1 MAIIEWWNTLS
12 LAAQIFYCIAVPST
26 LVLVIQT
33 ILMFIGM
40 GQDADADTDVGA
52 DTDVDVDVDVDA
64 DVDADLG
71 GDIPDGDESFL
82 NSVDAEG
89 MDGLRV
95 FTVRGIIAF
104 LVVFGWV
111 GVAMESAGIALWITL
126 PVAIVSGFAIML
138 LLAYIFKAIMK
149 LRSDG
154 NTDNRNAIG
163 TAGRVH
169 LTIPPSRTGE
179 GKVHVMLQG
188 SYVERDAVTD
198 EETPIPTGSEIV
210 VVRVSGSTTLVVRRK

>member
-1 MAIIEWWNTLS
+1 MAIFEWWNSLS

-40 GQDADADTDVGA
+40 GEDADGDVGA
-52 DTDVDVDVDVDA
+52 DTDVDA
-64 DVDADLG
+64 DFD

-89 MDGLRV
+89 FDGLRV

-111 GVAMESAGIALWITL
+111 GVAMESADITLWITL
-126 PVAIVSGFAIML
+126 PVAIVSGFAVMV

-169 LTIPPSRTGE
+169 LTIPPARTGE

>member
-1 MAIIEWWNTLS
+1 MAIFEWWNTLS

-52 DTDVDVDVDVDA
+52 DTDVDF
-64 DVDADLG
+64 DVDADLD

-111 GVAMESAGIALWITL
+111 GVAMESAGITLWITL

>member
-1 MAIIEWWNTLS
+1 MAIIEWWNSLS
-12 LAAQIFYCIAVPST
+12 LAAQIFYCIALPST
-26 LVLVIQT
+26 LVLLVQT
-33 ILMFIGM
+33 ILMFIGL
-40 GQDADADTDVGA
+40 GEDADG
-52 DTDVDVDVDVDA
+52 DVDVDTDVDA
-64 DVDADLG
+64 DVDADVDVDLD
-71 GDIPDGDESFL
+71 GDIPDGDEGFL
-82 NSVDAEG
+82 ATVDAEG
-89 MDGLRV
+89 FAGLRV

-111 GVAMESAGIALWITL
+111 GVVMETAGITLWLTL
-126 PVAIVSGFAIML
+126 PVATASGFAIML
-138 LLAYIFKAIMK
+138 LLAFIFKALMK

-198 EETPIPTGSEIV
+198 EDIPIPTGSEIV
-210 VVRVSGSTTLVVRRK
+210 VVRVSGGTTLVVRRK

>member
-1 MAIIEWWNTLS
+1 MAIIEWWNSLS
-12 LAAQIFYCIAVPST
+12 LAAQIFYCIALPST
-26 LVLVIQT
+26 LVLLVQT
-33 ILMFIGM
+33 ILMFIGL
-40 GQDADADTDVGA
+40 GEDADGDVDVDTDVDA
-52 DTDVDVDVDVDA
+52 DVDVDVDVD
-64 DVDADLG
+64 
-71 GDIPDGDESFL
+71 GDIPDGDEGFL
-82 NSVDAEG
+82 ATVDAEG
-89 MDGLRV
+89 FAGLRV
-95 FTVRGIIAF
+95 FTIRGIIAF

-111 GVAMESAGIALWITL
+111 GVVMETAGITLWLTL
-126 PVAIVSGFAIML
+126 PVATASGFAIML
-138 LLAYIFKAIMK
+138 LLAFIFKALMK

-198 EETPIPTGSEIV
+198 EDTPIPTGSEIV
-210 VVRVSGSTTLVVRRK
+210 VVRVSGGTTLVVRRK

>member
-1 MAIIEWWNTLS
+1 MAIIEWWNSLS
-12 LAAQIFYCIAVPST
+12 LAAQIFYCIALPST
-26 LVLVIQT
+26 LVLLVQT
-33 ILMFIGM
+33 VLMFIGL
-40 GQDADADTDVGA
+40 GEDADGDVDVDTDVGA
-52 DTDVDVDVDVDA
+52 DVDA
-64 DVDADLG
+64 DVDVDLD
-71 GDIPDGDESFL
+71 GDIPDGDEGFL
-82 NSVDAEG
+82 ATVDAEG
-89 MDGLRV
+89 FAGLRV
-95 FTVRGIIAF
+95 FTIRGIIAF

-111 GVAMESAGIALWITL
+111 GVVMETAGITLWLTL
-126 PVAIVSGFAIML
+126 PVATASGFAIML
-138 LLAYIFKAIMK
+138 LLAFIFKALMK

-198 EETPIPTGSEIV
+198 EDTPIPTGSEIV
-210 VVRVSGSTTLVVRRK
+210 VVRVSGGTTLVVRRK

>member
-1 MAIIEWWNTLS
+1 MAIIEWWNSLS
-12 LAAQIFYCIAVPST
+12 LAAQIFYCIALPST
-26 LVLVIQT
+26 LVLLVQT
-33 ILMFIGM
+33 VLMFIGL
-40 GQDADADTDVGA
+40 GEDADGDVDVDTDVGA
-52 DTDVDVDVDVDA
+52 DVDA
-64 DVDADLG
+64 DVDVDLD
-71 GDIPDGDESFL
+71 GDIPDGDEGFL
-82 NSVDAEG
+82 ATVDAEG
-89 MDGLRV
+89 FAGLRV

-111 GVAMESAGIALWITL
+111 GVVMETAGITLWLTL
-126 PVAIVSGFAIML
+126 PVATASGFAIML
-138 LLAYIFKAIMK
+138 LLAFIFKALMK

-198 EETPIPTGSEIV
+198 EDTPIPTGSEIV
-210 VVRVSGSTTLVVRRK
+210 VVRVSGGTTLVVRRK

>member
-1 MAIIEWWNTLS
+1 MAIIEWWNSLS
-12 LAAQIFYCIAVPST
+12 LAAQIFYCIALPST
-26 LVLVIQT
+26 LVLLVQT
-33 ILMFIGM
+33 ILMFIGL
-40 GQDADADTDVGA
+40 GEDADG
-52 DTDVDVDVDVDA
+52 DVDVDTDVDA
-64 DVDADLG
+64 DVDADVDIDVD
-71 GDIPDGDESFL
+71 GDIPDGDEGFL
-82 NSVDAEG
+82 ATVDAEG
-89 MDGLRV
+89 FAGLRV
-95 FTVRGIIAF
+95 FTIRGIIAF

-111 GVAMESAGIALWITL
+111 GVVMETAGITLWLTL
-126 PVAIVSGFAIML
+126 PVATASGFAIML
-138 LLAYIFKAIMK
+138 LLAFIFKALMK

-198 EETPIPTGSEIV
+198 EDTPIPTGSEIV
-210 VVRVSGSTTLVVRRK
+210 VVRVSGGTTLVVRRK

>member
-1 MAIIEWWNTLS
+1 MAIIEWWNSLS
-12 LAAQIFYCIAVPST
+12 LAAQIFYCIALPST
-26 LVLVIQT
+26 LVLLVQT
-33 ILMFIGM
+33 ILMFIGL
-40 GQDADADTDVGA
+40 GEDADGDVDVDTDVGA
-52 DTDVDVDVDVDA
+52 DVDADVDVDVD
-64 DVDADLG
+64 
-71 GDIPDGDESFL
+71 GDIPDGDEGFL
-82 NSVDAEG
+82 ATVDAEG
-89 MDGLRV
+89 FAGLRV
-95 FTVRGIIAF
+95 FTIRGIIAF

-111 GVAMESAGIALWITL
+111 GVVMETAGITLWLTL
-126 PVAIVSGFAIML
+126 PVATASGFAIML
-138 LLAYIFKAIMK
+138 LLAFIFKALMK

-198 EETPIPTGSEIV
+198 EDTPIPTGSEIV
-210 VVRVSGSTTLVVRRK
+210 VVRVSGGTTLVVRKK

>member
-1 MAIIEWWNTLS
+1 MAIIEWWNSLS
-12 LAAQIFYCIAVPST
+12 LAAQIFYCIALPST
-26 LVLVIQT
+26 LVLLVQT
-33 ILMFIGM
+33 VLMFIGL
-40 GQDADADTDVGA
+40 GEDADG
-52 DTDVDVDVDVDA
+52 DVDVDTDVDA
-64 DVDADLG
+64 DVDADVDVDLD
-71 GDIPDGDESFL
+71 GDIPDGDEGFL
-82 NSVDAEG
+82 ATVDAEG
-89 MDGLRV
+89 FAGLRV

-111 GVAMESAGIALWITL
+111 GVVMETAGITLWLTL
-126 PVAIVSGFAIML
+126 PVATASGFAIML
-138 LLAYIFKAIMK
+138 LLAFIFKALMK

-198 EETPIPTGSEIV
+198 EDTPIPTGSEIV
-210 VVRVSGSTTLVVRRK
+210 VVRVSGGTTLVVRRK

>member
-1 MAIIEWWNTLS
+1 MAIIEWWNSLS
-12 LAAQIFYCIAVPST
+12 LAAQIFYCIALPST
-26 LVLVIQT
+26 LVLLVQT
-33 ILMFIGM
+33 ILMFIGL
-40 GQDADADTDVGA
+40 GEDADGDVDVDTDVGA
-52 DTDVDVDVDVDA
+52 DVDA
-64 DVDADLG
+64 DVDVDLD
-71 GDIPDGDESFL
+71 GDIPDGDEGFL
-82 NSVDAEG
+82 ATVDAEG
-89 MDGLRV
+89 FAGLRV
-95 FTVRGIIAF
+95 FTIRGIIAF

-111 GVAMESAGIALWITL
+111 GVVMETAGITLWLTL
-126 PVAIVSGFAIML
+126 PVATASGFAIML
-138 LLAYIFKAIMK
+138 LLAFIFKAIMK

-198 EETPIPTGSEIV
+198 EDTPIPTGSEIV
-210 VVRVSGSTTLVVRRK
+210 VVRVSGGTTLVVRRK

>member
-1 MAIIEWWNTLS
+1 MAIIEWWNSLS
-12 LAAQIFYCIAVPST
+12 LAAQIFYCIALPST
-26 LVLVIQT
+26 LVLLVQT
-33 ILMFIGM
+33 ILMFIGL
-40 GQDADADTDVGA
+40 GEDADGDVDVDTDVGA
-52 DTDVDVDVDVDA
+52 DVDA
-64 DVDADLG
+64 DVDVDLD
-71 GDIPDGDESFL
+71 GDIPDGDEGFL
-82 NSVDAEG
+82 ATVDAEG
-89 MDGLRV
+89 FAGLRV

-111 GVAMESAGIALWITL
+111 GVVMETAEITLWLTL
-126 PVAIVSGFAIML
+126 PVATASGFAIML
-138 LLAYIFKAIMK
+138 LLAFIFKALMK

-198 EETPIPTGSEIV
+198 EDTPIPTGSEIV
-210 VVRVSGSTTLVVRRK
+210 VVRVSGGTTLVVRRK

>member
-1 MAIIEWWNTLS
+1 MAIIEWWNSLS
-12 LAAQIFYCIAVPST
+12 LAAQIFYCIALPST
-26 LVLVIQT
+26 LVLLVQT
-33 ILMFIGM
+33 ILMFIGL
-40 GQDADADTDVGA
+40 GEDADGDVDVDTDVGA
-52 DTDVDVDVDVDA
+52 DVDA
-64 DVDADLG
+64 DVDVDLD
-71 GDIPDGDESFL
+71 GDIPDGDEGFL
-82 NSVDAEG
+82 ATVDAEG
-89 MDGLRV
+89 FAGLRV

-111 GVAMESAGIALWITL
+111 GVVMETAGITLWLTL
-126 PVAIVSGFAIML
+126 PVATASGFAIML
-138 LLAYIFKAIMK
+138 LLAFIFKALMK

-198 EETPIPTGSEIV
+198 EDTPIPTGSEIV
-210 VVRVSGSTTLVVRRK
+210 VVRVSGGTTLVVRRK

>member
-1 MAIIEWWNTLS
+1 MAIIEWWNSLS
-12 LAAQIFYCIAVPST
+12 LAAQIFYCIALPST
-26 LVLVIQT
+26 LVLLVQT
-33 ILMFIGM
+33 ILMFIGL
-40 GQDADADTDVGA
+40 GEDADG
-52 DTDVDVDVDVDA
+52 DVDVDTDVDA
-64 DVDADLG
+64 DVDADVEVDLD
-71 GDIPDGDESFL
+71 GDIPDGDEGFL
-82 NSVDAEG
+82 ATVDAEG
-89 MDGLRV
+89 FAGLRV

-111 GVAMESAGIALWITL
+111 GVVMETAGITLWLTL
-126 PVAIVSGFAIML
+126 PVATASGFAIML
-138 LLAYIFKAIMK
+138 LLAFIFKALMK

-198 EETPIPTGSEIV
+198 EDTPIPTGSEIV
-210 VVRVSGSTTLVVRRK
+210 VVRVSGGTTLVVRRK

>member
-1 MAIIEWWNTLS
+1 MAIIEWWNSLS
-12 LAAQIFYCIAVPST
+12 LAAQIFYCIALPST
-26 LVLVIQT
+26 LVLLVQT
-33 ILMFIGM
+33 ILMFIGL
-40 GQDADADTDVGA
+40 GEDADG
-52 DTDVDVDVDVDA
+52 DVDVDTDVDA
-64 DVDADLG
+64 DVDADVDVDLD
-71 GDIPDGDESFL
+71 GDIPDGDEGFL
-82 NSVDAEG
+82 ATVDAEG
-89 MDGLRV
+89 FAGLRV

-111 GVAMESAGIALWITL
+111 GVVMETAGITLWLTL
-126 PVAIVSGFAIML
+126 PVATASGFAIML
-138 LLAYIFKAIMK
+138 LLAFIFKALMK

-188 SYVERDAVTD
+188 AYVERDAVTD
-198 EETPIPTGSEIV
+198 EDTPIPTGSEIV
-210 VVRVSGSTTLVVRRK
+210 VVRVSGGTTLVVRRK

>member
-1 MAIIEWWNTLS
+1 MAIIEWWNSLS
-12 LAAQIFYCIAVPST
+12 LAAQIFYCIALPST
-26 LVLVIQT
+26 LVLLVQT
-33 ILMFIGM
+33 ILMFIGL
-40 GQDADADTDVGA
+40 GEDADG
-52 DTDVDVDVDVDA
+52 DVDVDTDVDA
-64 DVDADLG
+64 DVDADVDVDLD
-71 GDIPDGDESFL
+71 GDIPDGDEGFL
-82 NSVDAEG
+82 ATVDAEG
-89 MDGLRV
+89 FAGLRV

-111 GVAMESAGIALWITL
+111 GVVMETAGITLWLTL
-126 PVAIVSGFAIML
+126 PVATASGFAIML
-138 LLAYIFKAIMK
+138 LLAFIFKALMK

-198 EETPIPTGSEIV
+198 EDTPIPTGSEIV
-210 VVRVSGSTTLVVRRK
+210 VVRVSGGTTLVVRRK

>member
-1 MAIIEWWNTLS
+1 MAIIEWWNSLS
-12 LAAQIFYCIAVPST
+12 LAAQIFYCIALPST
-26 LVLVIQT
+26 LVLLVQT
-33 ILMFIGM
+33 ILMFIGL
-40 GQDADADTDVGA
+40 GEDADG
-52 DTDVDVDVDVDA
+52 DVDVDTDIDADVDA
-64 DVDADLG
+64 DVDVDLD
-71 GDIPDGDESFL
+71 GDIPDGDEGFL
-82 NSVDAEG
+82 ATVDAEG
-89 MDGLRV
+89 FTGLRV

-111 GVAMESAGIALWITL
+111 GVVMETAGITLWLTL
-126 PVAIVSGFAIML
+126 PVATASGFAIML
-138 LLAYIFKAIMK
+138 LLAFIFKALMK

-188 SYVERDAVTD
+188 AYVERDAVTD
-198 EETPIPTGSEIV
+198 EDTPIPTGSEIV
-210 VVRVSGSTTLVVRRK
+210 VVRVSGGTTLVVRRK

>member
-1 MAIIEWWNTLS
+1 MAIIEWWNSLS
-12 LAAQIFYCIAVPST
+12 LAAQIFYCIALPST
-26 LVLVIQT
+26 LVLLVQT
-33 ILMFIGM
+33 ILMFIGL
-40 GQDADADTDVGA
+40 GEDADGDVDVDTDVDA
-52 DTDVDVDVDVDA
+52 DVDVDVD
-64 DVDADLG
+64 
-71 GDIPDGDESFL
+71 GDIPDGDEGFL
-82 NSVDAEG
+82 ATVDAEG
-89 MDGLRV
+89 FAGLRV
-95 FTVRGIIAF
+95 FTIRGIIAF

-111 GVAMESAGIALWITL
+111 GVVMETAGITLWLTL
-126 PVAIVSGFAIML
+126 PVATASGFAIML
-138 LLAYIFKAIMK
+138 LLAFIFKALMK

-198 EETPIPTGSEIV
+198 EDTPIPTGSEIV
-210 VVRVSGSTTLVVRRK
+210 VVRVSGGTTLVVRRK